1 MPEERRQLFIRVFSK
16 LKQQVLWKYETE
28 TMPDLPKNIK
38 LSKWFPQQD
47 VLGHKN
53 ARIFITHCGG
63 GGTEEAIYQ

>member
-1 MPEERRQLFIRVFSK
+1 
-16 LKQQVLWKYETE
+16 
-28 TMPDLPKNIK
+28 MPDLPKNIK